1 MTLIPTRPL
10 RPLTADELA
19 ALRRSGGQL
28 VLGVNGWTH
37 LIGPR
42 PHQVEPTI
50 EMVVL

>member
-28 VLGVNGWTH
+28 VLGDGWTH

-42 PHQVEPTI
+42 PHQPGPTTG
-50 EMVVL
+50 MVVL